1 MMYNIHSKPSLSYN
15 NLKTTST
22 HHSHLGNLELIGTLK
37 RTTSSKI
44 KLGRNVLTKQEYA
57 VKLLKPSKV
66 TQDAS
71 NFDQEAQV
79 HLALSQLDHPN
90 IIKLVKYLS
99 DVDYVKKNGNVVKTH
114 AIIMELAT
122 EGDLYDH
129 FNILG
134 PVSEETARTYFEH
147 LISAIDCIHNAGF
160 AHMDLRLENLLLTED
175 LSLKIADFSYTA
187 AFSSKNRS
195 ETAASFNKV
204 TNYSAPELVSNQC
217 TNAQQAEVF
226 SCGVILF
233 TMVMGHAPFSQIQDN
248 YYRLIKNRQFAAFW
262 KQHERNG
269 TVCSKEFKDLINGML
284 AEDASERL
292 TLSEVKA
299 HLWFLGTKTPLLTIQ
314 TEFAKN
320 KQKKIE
326 YLEAKAITEKNS
338 KKPKQTSLQSEKAVT
353 KKPCYAMTGIKVI
366 KR

>member
-15 NLKTTST
+15 NLKST
-22 HHSHLGNLELIGTLK
+22 PNSHSRLGNLELLRTLK
-37 RTTSSKI
+37 KTASSKI
-44 KLGRNVLTKQEYA
+44 KLGKDVVTKQEYA

-66 TQDAS
+66 PQDTS

-79 HLALSQLDHPN
+79 HLALSQQDHPN

-99 DVDYVKKNGNVVKTH
+99 DVDYIKKNGNVVKTH

-129 FNILG
+129 FKILG

-147 LISAIDCIHNAGF
+147 LISAIECIHNAGF

-187 AFSSKNRS
+187 AFSSKTLS
-195 ETAASFNKV
+195 ETRANFNKI
-204 TNYSAPELVSNQC
+204 TNYSAPELIYNQC
-217 TNAQQAEVF
+217 ANVQQAEVF

-233 TMVMGHAPFSQIQDN
+233 TMVMGYPPFNQAQDN
-248 YYRLIKNRQFAAFW
+248 YYRLIKNRQFTAFW

-269 TVCSKEFKDLINGML
+269 RVCSKEFKDLINGML
-284 AEDASERL
+284 AEDVSERL

-299 HLWFLGTKTPLLTIQ
+299 HPWFLGTRTPLLAIQ
-314 TEFAKN
+314 AEFAKN
-320 KQKKIE
+320 KQTKIDQ
-326 YLEAKAITEKNS
+326 LEARAITEKNS
-338 KKPKQTSLQSEKAVT
+338 KKAKQASLQSEKTVT
-353 KKPCYAMTGIKVI
+353 KKPCYAMTGIKI